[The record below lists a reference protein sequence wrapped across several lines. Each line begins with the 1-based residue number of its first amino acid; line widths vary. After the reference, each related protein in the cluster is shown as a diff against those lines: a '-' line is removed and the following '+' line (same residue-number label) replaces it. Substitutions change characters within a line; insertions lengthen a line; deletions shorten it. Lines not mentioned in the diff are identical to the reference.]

1 MLSRSTLYSV
11 FFIDREADM
20 ETDGISIITESDGTN
35 ELEQTLSLVE
45 SKEKKYMH
53 HPNTYLNTR
62 LNVLLVISF
71 AAVTG
76 LGIGHFLGNSED
88 SFVYVLVILWF
99 LFMAIFEGELFTVLP
114 ATTLIICCQM

>member
-1 MLSRSTLYSV
+1 MWSCSSLYSV

-20 ETDGISIITESDGTN
+20 ETDGISIITESEGTN

-53 HPNTYLNTR
+53 RPNTYLNTR

-76 LGIGHFLGNSED
+76 LGIGHFLGNSEGLHL
-88 SFVYVLVILWF
+88 YVH
-99 LFMAIFEGELFTVLP
+99 
-114 ATTLIICCQM
+114 